1 MPGSAR
7 DVDLPSV
14 GLDDPLDDSEAK
26 AGTAALVSGIGA
38 IEALEDVRKVVA
50 RDADA
55 IIADLE
61 EGT

>member
-1 MPGSAR
+1 M
-7 DVDLPSV
+7 DLPSV